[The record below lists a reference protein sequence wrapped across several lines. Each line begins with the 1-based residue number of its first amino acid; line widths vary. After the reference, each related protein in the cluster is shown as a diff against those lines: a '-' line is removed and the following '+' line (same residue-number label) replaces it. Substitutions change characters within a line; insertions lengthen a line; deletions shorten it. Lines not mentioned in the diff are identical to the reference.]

1 MLGLRQAEDLG
12 PITPVLCP
20 VKKCIAELTTMPWK
34 PTWPRSLINLSTLG
48 VLDPQT
54 HMSTSLLFLMTKLTP
69 AAESVHNAF
78 WFGHE
83 YPDSLS
89 NEDLAAALRAAA
101 NYDPPDNPDAVYDMG
116 WYAAMEF
123 IQSIAEELE
132 AQ

>member
-1 MLGLRQAEDLG
+1 M
-12 PITPVLCP
+12 T
-20 VKKCIAELTTMPWK
+20 EL
-34 PTWPRSLINLSTLG
+34 S
-48 VLDPQT
+48 
-54 HMSTSLLFLMTKLTP
+54 P

-101 NYDPPDNPDAVYDMG
+101 NYEPPDNPDAAYDMG

>member
-1 MLGLRQAEDLG
+1 
-12 PITPVLCP
+12 
-20 VKKCIAELTTMPWK
+20 
-34 PTWPRSLINLSTLG
+34 
-48 VLDPQT
+48 
-54 HMSTSLLFLMTKLTP
+54 MTKLTP
-69 AAESVHNAF
+69 AAETVHNTF
-78 WFGHE
+78 WSGHE

-101 NYDPPDNPDAVYDMG
+101 NYDPPDNPDAAYDMG